1 VIRSIRLACLLL
13 ALGVTLPAAAQ
24 VAVRDAW
31 LRATVPA
38 QTVAGAFMQLTANAD
53 ARLLEAS
60 SPAARTVEIHEMAME
75 GNMMRMRQIP
85 GIDLPAG
92 KAVMLRPGGYHLML
106 IDLKAQLKEGETVP
120 FTLVVQG
127 RDGRRESIEVRAQV
141 RPIAAM
147 GPAGGHGS
155 GGHGHGG
162 HAGHGKGMQ
171 GN

>member
-1 VIRSIRLACLLL
+1 
-13 ALGVTLPAAAQ
+13 
-24 VAVRDAW
+24 
-31 LRATVPA
+31 
-38 QTVAGAFMQLTANAD
+38 
-53 ARLLEAS
+53 
-60 SPAARTVEIHEMAME
+60 MAME

-85 GIDLPAG
+85 GLDLPAG

-147 GPAGGHGS
+147 GPAGGHGA